1 MKGQERIR
9 SLMSRPV
16 RRLTASAKVR
26 DAAQFLRRWGISGAP
41 VMDAHGRPAGVFS
54 LSDLA
59 GHMTNRLLDVPA
71 LDPLAERAAGT
82 GEFIPTGRG
91 FHFENFDDAVVSDLM
106 TPEIVSVDPD
116 AAIEA
121 AVRVLEDLR
130 IHRVFVRKGEGP
142 LLGVITTMDVL
153 RWIGRSLRARRRARQ
168 KQDAG

>member
-1 MKGQERIR
+1 MMGHEKIR
-9 SLMSRPV
+9 TLMSRPL
-16 RRLTASAKVR
+16 RKLTMGAKVR

-41 VMDAHGRPAGVFS
+41 VLDAHGRPTGVFS

-59 GHMTNRLLDVPA
+59 GHLTNRLLDMPA
-71 LDPLAERAAGT
+71 LDPMAERARET

-91 FHFENFDDAVVSDLM
+91 FHFEGFDDVPVSDLM

-116 AAIEA
+116 ATIED
-121 AVRVLEDLR
+121 AVRVMEDLS

-153 RWIGRSLRARRRARQ
+153 RWVGRALRSRRRTRKARQ
-168 KQDAG
+168 VG